1 MKTTP
6 THHPRAQAHPEAAR
20 TEYGDPRAG
29 VALVTGA
36 SGGIGSAVARVLVA
50 RGSRVACLDLVLAE
64 VDGAEPYVVDVTDA
78 AAVEAAVAAVERELG
93 PVEHLV
99 NAAGVITTGP
109 LLDSDPDEVAR
120 VLAVNVQG
128 VLNVTRSVG
137 SRMARRG
144 AGAVVTVSS
153 NAAST
158 PRLGIGAYAASKAAA
173 TMLTRCLAL
182 ELAPHGVRCNVVSPG
197 STDTDMLR
205 ATFDPAEREQD
216 AFDRVVAG
224 SAADFR
230 LGIPL
235 GRVASADD
243 VAQTI
248 VFLLSDAARHVTMHD
263 LRVDGGATLGAHA

>member
-1 MKTTP
+1 M
-6 THHPRAQAHPEAAR
+6 
-20 TEYGDPRAG
+20 
-29 VALVTGA
+29 TGA
-36 SGGIGSAVARVLVA
+36 SGGIGSAVARALVA

-205 ATFDPAEREQD
+205 ATFDPAAREQD